1 MLLDHIKIQQS
12 PQKDD
17 SVKLRQ
23 ANLDELIILVPFSGF
38 TIKVDTPLF
47 NIEGI
52 SPAEV
57 VLIGISPSEFL
68 IRINTPEFDLTTLV
82 PSLVLEVINPD
93 GVVIIRIVAP
103 PEES

>member
-1 MLLDHIKIQQS
+1 MLLENIKILQS
-12 PQKDD
+12 PKKDD
-17 SVKLRQ
+17 SIKLKQ
-23 ANLDELIILVPFSGF
+23 ANIDELIILVPLEGF
-38 TIKVDTPLF
+38 TIKVATPLF

-57 VLIGISPSEFL
+57 LLIGISPNEFL
-68 IRINTPEFDLTTLV
+68 IELNTPEFDLTTLV

-103 PEES
+103 PE

>member
-1 MLLDHIKIQQS
+1 MLLNNIKIEQS
-12 PQKDD
+12 PDKDD

-23 ANLDELIILVPFSGF
+23 TNLDELVLLIPFEGF
-38 TIKVDTPLF
+38 TIKVSTPLF

-57 VLIGISPSEFL
+57 VLIGISLNEFEL
-68 IRINTPEFDLTTLV
+68 RINTLEFDLITLV

-103 PEES
+103 PEEN